1 MTEEQKLV
9 LKWYHCGKNYNEGV
23 GLFSQISPNKQM
35 SRVFPGREYRYR
47 DKLEYELCK
56 AVNLDWKN
64 MPENPEPETD
74 LTDPDTGD
82 SAVNKIIDASD
93 KSAEHITEFTRKIA
107 DAVSDNESA
116 AQPPEAQPSKTYPEE
131 IEKILKEHSRLQGV
145 RSGYHGQMGEVP
157 EDNTPESISRRK
169 ELSDLMANCSAQI
182 EKLYAAKEA
191 YFTTGT
197 MPDMEVLFPAEA
209 AKKELKLP
217 DDPESLAKMKKN
229 LQTSICKDQN
239 QLEYQ
244 SDSKK
249 DAPDPMPEGAQRIKL
264 VKRIQAKQETIG
276 EINLKLARGA
286 D

>member
-9 LKWYHCGKNYNEGV
+9 LKWYYCGKNYNEGA
-23 GLFSQISPNKQM
+23 GLFSRISPNKQM
-35 SRVFPGREYRYR
+35 SRIFPGREYRYR

-74 LTDPDTGD
+74 LTDQDTGD
-82 SAVNKIIDASD
+82 SVVSKIIDASA

-107 DAVSDNESA
+107 DAVSDKSQA
-116 AQPPEAQPSKTYPEE
+116 GSQPSQTYPEE

-157 EDNTPESISRRK
+157 EDNTPESVARRK
-169 ELSDLMANCSAQI
+169 ELSELMANCSAQI

-191 YFTTGT
+191 FFLQGT
-197 MPDMEVLFPAEA
+197 LPDMDVLFPAEA

-217 DDPESLAKMKKN
+217 DDPEVLAKMKKN
-229 LQTSICKDQN
+229 LQTSVCKDQN

-276 EINLKLARGA
+276 KINLKLARGA